1 MNDGLDLFEHAPD
14 PACLLDA
21 EGGLVHAN
29 AAFRARFRHR
39 ISARRPPWGRVQPC
53 PFDEAGGR
61 RFEAATPDGRLF
73 EWCERLLE
81 DGRRL
86 AFARDVTDRAAA
98 AAEAARAKSLMFA
111 MLTHELRT
119 PLNGIL
125 GLAGLL
131 GQEPLTSAQSD
142 HVRAIEESGERLLE
156 LISDALDYARLEAGR
171 AQLEAEPF
179 DPVELAQSVAELL
192 APRARAKGLELV
204 VEAPAL
210 SRLVGDANRLRQILF
225 NLVGNAIKFT
235 ETGGVQIKLSQRSR
249 GEAEAQLTM
258 AVRDTGPGVPEADRA
273 RIFQAFEQ
281 ADASH
286 SRAFGGA
293 GLGLAIVKRL
303 ADLLDGKV
311 ALSTPPGG
319 GALFSLDLR
328 LPIAAPEETPPLRL
342 EGLKVS
348 LAVSSPL
355 LRSALA
361 AAVESFDA
369 QVVREGGV
377 QLFDPDREP
386 WPAAPAVA
394 VLWPDQ
400 RRAIPALHARNIGYV
415 IKPVRRASLA
425 QQLRAAEDG
434 RLLERPASASAPTP
448 ATLAPLLAGQRILL
462 AEDNPLNALI
472 ARTALT
478 RAGAVVE
485 TASDGE
491 EAIAAAR
498 RGDFD
503 VYLLDV
509 RMPVIDGLA
518 AARRIRTL
526 HPAAPIVALTAD
538 TGEEERAAALAAG
551 MDAFLTKPIS
561 AQRLSEELARLV
573 GGEAQASLPPRE
585 KLATNRA

>member
-1 MNDGLDLFEHAPD
+1 MNDGLDLFDHAPD

-21 EGGLVHAN
+21 DGGLVRAN
-29 AAFRARFRHR
+29 AAFRERFKHR
-39 ISARRPPWGRVQPC
+39 VSARRPPWGRVEPC
-53 PFDEAGGR
+53 PFDAGGRR

-73 EWCERLLE
+73 EWSERLLE

-98 AAEAARAKSLMFA
+98 AAESARAKSLMFA

-249 GEAEAQLTM
+249 GEAEAQLAI

-303 ADLLDGKV
+303 VDLLDGKV
-311 ALSTPPGG
+311 ALSAPPGG
-319 GALFSLDLR
+319 GALFSVEVR
-328 LPIAAPEETPPLRL
+328 LPVAAASAVPPLRL

-348 LAVSSPL
+348 LAVGSPL
-355 LRSALA
+355 LRGALA

-377 QLFDPDREP
+377 QVFEPDAEP
-386 WPAAPAVA
+386 WPEGPAVA
-394 VLWPDQ
+394 LLWPDE

-434 RLLERPASASAPTP
+434 RLLARPAASAPT
-448 ATLAPLLAGQRILL
+448 ATLLAPLLAGQRILL

-485 TASDGE
+485 TAADGE

-573 GGEAQASLPPRE
+573 GGEAQASLPSCE